1 MSKFT
6 HLKVTVSPYY
16 QNDLQDTYPNL
27 AHRLKTLA
35 LDLVARNSSLYEI
48 ARQLDKLRYTFDGTL
63 LRKVI
68 LRQRGDLRKLYKS
81 K

>member
-6 HLKVTVSPYY
+6 HLKVAVSPYY

-27 AHRLKTLA
+27 ARRLKTLA

-63 LRKVI
+63 LRKVM
-68 LRQRGDLRKLYKS
+68 LRHGGDLQNLYKS